1 MRWTRYT
8 ALAVIAS
15 LGVAAAPAAQAQ
27 PAAPAPPAPAQ
38 PAAKAQP
45 AAAQQDAKAQPA
57 AAQQDAKAQPAA
69 AQQDAKAQPA
79 AAQQDAKAQPA
90 AAQQDAKAQPAAA
103 QQDAKAAAKQGA
115 APPNGAAAV
124 QAPGAAAAS
133 PGTAA
138 DAGAPGA
145 LPPGHPQVGQELP
158 AGHPPVGSSAPSPAS
173 RRTMEQL
180 TGLFDA
186 PEDTVQ
192 DDRGLPPG
200 VLVVT
205 VQDADGKPVPRA
217 PLDLDIVHSSVAKGE
232 SRERVRKETD
242 ESGSFRFEGLTIGSG
257 TSYGVSVT
265 RDGATFSLPHFGL
278 GAEVGKRAVL
288 HVYQASPDVN
298 DVLVGMRGLI
308 YLQLRQ
314 DAVSVEQLYQVYNL
328 GRVAWLPDATFALPP
343 GAKAFNKSESLSDM
357 RFEEA
362 KGAAVSGGAEGSGA
376 TRVAL
381 RGTVSP
387 GRHEGQFRFQVPL
400 SGEERQTIR
409 IELPPRVAQM
419 QVMAEAS
426 KSMTL
431 EVKGFPSARRTQNR
445 DGKKL
450 LITDKQLTRADGGWT
465 TLEITLAGLP
475 TPGVGRWIALLLA
488 GATVLAGV
496 AVNVVRRRE
505 GDRGPDEEERRELI
519 EAREALLDE
528 FVELERARRR
538 GDVGPKTYERVRTA
552 LLDALARIEGMI
564 ESSRP
569 APKKGAGS
577 RKTGDAGKAGS
588 AASTTP

>member
-1 MRWTRYT
+1 MMRWTRYT

-38 PAAKAQP
+38 PAAKAQA
-45 AAAQQDAKAQPA
+45 AAAQTAQTAPAQPA
-57 AAQQDAKAQPAA
+57 AKAQAAAAQTAQTAPAQPAA
-69 AQQDAKAQPA
+69 KAQA
-79 AAQQDAKAQPA
+79 
-90 AAQQDAKAQPAAA
+90 AAA
-103 QQDAKAAAKQGA
+103 QQDAKAAKQGA
-115 APPNGAAAV
+115 APPN
-124 QAPGAAAAS
+124 GAAAAS

-200 VLVVT
+200 VLVVN

-232 SRERVRKETD
+232 SRERVRRETD

-278 GAEVGKRAVL
+278 GAEAGKRAVL

-298 DVLVGMRGLI
+298 DVLVGMRGLV

-362 KGAAVSGGAEGSGA
+362 KGAAVSGGAEGTGA

-577 RKTGDAGKAGS
+577 RKADDAGKAGS
-588 AASTTP
+588 ATSTTP